1 LFSPPGIGT
10 SGTSFDQA
18 SGIFAGKSPFL
29 EMTTT
34 QPVPPEVSIIIP
46 ARNEEASLASCLESL
61 LAQTDVVFEIIVVND
76 HSTDR
81 TRAIASSFPNVKV
94 MDAPSLPP
102 CWTGKNNALIA
113 GAAQA
118 RGEWLLFTDADTV
131 HLSGSLARA
140 LKEAKAC
147 QAALLS
153 YSPEQGV
160 SGFWEK
166 AVMPVIFAELAAH
179 YRPSEVSNPNCP
191 AAAANGQYILIS
203 REAYDAIGGHAAVA
217 DKILED
223 VELARAA
230 KRSGRKI
237 LFRFGADAVRTRMYR
252 NFSQLREGWTK
263 NLAIL
268 FPAPAWLAVWRLS
281 EFLALLFSLALLI
294 LFVASRQFLVAPLF
308 LIGPVFTFRRIAR
321 AHFPWSANVLAFLG
335 IPLFSYL
342 LVRSKLAHQ
351 RGRVAWKGREYSER
365 PQNLVPDHS
374 PRIVRKLS

>member
-1 LFSPPGIGT
+1 MSFDRSSGVFAVESLFS
-10 SGTSFDQA
+10 
-18 SGIFAGKSPFL
+18 
-29 EMTTT
+29 EMTT
-34 QPVPPEVSIIIP
+34 QPEQPEVSIIIP

-61 LAQTDVVFEIIVVND
+61 VDQTSVAFEIIVVND
-76 HSTDR
+76 HSSDR
-81 TRAIASSFPNVKV
+81 TREIASSFRNVKV
-94 MDAPSLPP
+94 MDAPALPSS
-102 CWTGKNNALIA
+102 WTGKNNALIA
-113 GAAQA
+113 GVAQA

-131 HLSGSLARA
+131 HLTGSLARA
-140 LKEAKAC
+140 LHEARAG

-153 YSPEQGV
+153 YSPEQVV

-179 YRPSEVSNPNCP
+179 YRPSEVSNPNSP

-203 REAYDAIGGHAAVA
+203 REAYDAIGGHVAVA

-223 VELARAA
+223 VELARVM

-237 LFRFGADAVRTRMYR
+237 LFRFGGDAVHTRMYR

-268 FPAPAWLAVWRLS
+268 FPAPAWLAAWRFS
-281 EFLALLFSLALLI
+281 EFLVLVLSLALLI
-294 LFVASRQFLVAPLF
+294 LFVASRQFLIATLF

-321 AHFPWSANVLAFLG
+321 AHFPWNANALALFG
-335 IPLFSYL
+335 IPCFSYL
-342 LVRSKLAHQ
+342 LLRSKLSHQ
-351 RGRVAWKGREYSER
+351 RGRVAWKGREYSEP

>member
-1 LFSPPGIGT
+1 
-10 SGTSFDQA
+10 
-18 SGIFAGKSPFL
+18 
-29 EMTTT
+29 MTTT
-34 QPVPPEVSIIIP
+34 QPVPPEVSIVIP

-61 LAQTDVVFEIIVVND
+61 VGQTGVVFEVIVVND

-81 TRAIASSFPNVKV
+81 TREIAVSFPNVKV
-94 MDAPSLPP
+94 MDAPPLPP
-102 CWTGKNNALIA
+102 GWTGKNNALIA
-113 GAAQA
+113 GMAQA

-131 HLSGSLARA
+131 HVPDSLARA
-140 LKEAKAC
+140 LKEAKAG

-153 YSPEQGV
+153 YSPEQVV

-179 YRPSEVSNPNCP
+179 YRPAEVSDANSP
-191 AAAANGQYILIS
+191 AAAANGQYILIR

-223 VELARAA
+223 VELARAV

-237 LFRFGADAVRTRMYR
+237 LFRLGADAVRTRMYR

-268 FPAPAWLAVWRLS
+268 FPSAAWLAAWRFS
-281 EFLALLFSLALLI
+281 EFLALVLSLALLI

-308 LIGPVFTFRRIAR
+308 LVGPVFTFRRIAR
-321 AHFPWSANVLAFLG
+321 AHFPWSANFLAFLG

-342 LVRSKLAHQ
+342 LVRSKLSHQ
-351 RGRVAWKGREYSER
+351 RGRVAWKGREYSEPR
-365 PQNLVPDHS
+365 QNLAPDHS